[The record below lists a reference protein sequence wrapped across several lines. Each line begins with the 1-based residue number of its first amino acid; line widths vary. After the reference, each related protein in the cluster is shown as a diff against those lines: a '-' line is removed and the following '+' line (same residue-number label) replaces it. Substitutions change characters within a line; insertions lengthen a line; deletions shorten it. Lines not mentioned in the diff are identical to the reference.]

1 MKNPKILDL
10 YSDYLIASFD
20 KTTATGLSKML
31 DAALSHDQISR
42 FLGQGLFT
50 QKDYWKCIKPLVRKV
65 EDEQGVIK
73 IDDTLEEKPHSTE
86 NDIICWHW
94 DHSKKPKARHVKGI
108 NILNFLYQSPLGTE
122 QTISIPVAFELV
134 KKTEPYFEKRIG
146 KVKKRSPT
154 TKNTMVRERLRIL
167 HHYNKVKFRYV
178 LWDSWFSSN
187 DNFKFVHYELKK
199 HFVGAIKDNRTVA
212 LSREDKLAGKFKKV
226 RELDLQEAQ
235 AIFVWIKG
243 LDFTVLLTKQVF
255 KNKDGSTSELYIVT
269 NDLEL
274 DGTGICTTYQDRWGV
289 ELMHKSLKQNVGLE
303 KSPTKYEVTQANHV
317 FAAMIAWTKLEL
329 LSLKEQTNHFALK
342 SRLYIKALR
351 AAFNELQRLKQ
362 FLPKLDQ
369 DHTQTIPL
377 LE

>member
-20 KTTATGLSKML
+20 KTTATGLSRML
-31 DAALSHDQISR
+31 DEALSHDQISR

-86 NDIICWHW
+86 NDIVCWHW
-94 DHSKKPKARHVKGI
+94 DHSKKPKAGHVKGI

-122 QTISIPVAFELV
+122 QSISIPVAFELV
-134 KKTEPYFEKRIG
+134 KKTEPYFDKRIG

-154 TKNTMVRERLRIL
+154 SKNTMVRERLRIL

-187 DNFKFVHYELKK
+187 DNFEFVHYELKK

-212 LSREDKLAGKFKKV
+212 LSREDKAAGKFKKV

-235 AIFVWIKG
+235 AICVWIKG
-243 LDFTVLLTKQVF
+243 LDLTVLLTKQVF

-351 AAFNELQRLKQ
+351 AAFDELQRLKQ